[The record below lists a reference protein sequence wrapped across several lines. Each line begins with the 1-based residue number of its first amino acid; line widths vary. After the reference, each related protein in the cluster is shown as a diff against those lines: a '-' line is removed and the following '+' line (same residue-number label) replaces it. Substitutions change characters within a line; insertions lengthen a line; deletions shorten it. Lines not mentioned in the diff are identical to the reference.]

1 MPEACWKEGA
11 LTERRLG
18 IATAVAPDSRRS
30 FTAVDFYGRWDV
42 RRVIVDHLSGA
53 VHRFTGEAVISAAD
67 FVEAGNVRYGDVS
80 LKAERRY
87 VLRDGVDGI
96 FDGIAVAFPD
106 GRSFIR
112 LDGRASQAVHHLCG
126 TDDYRGRFFFRSC
139 DAWVEAWRVTGPRKR
154 YASLARYQR
163 QAV

>member
-1 MPEACWKEGA
+1 MPEAGSMEGA
-11 LTERRLG
+11 LTERRFG
-18 IATAVAPDSRRS
+18 VATAVAPDSRRS
-30 FTAVDFYGRWDV
+30 FTAADFHGRWDV

-67 FVEAGNVRYGDVS
+67 FVEAGDVYYGKVS

-87 VLRDGVDGI
+87 DLRDGI
-96 FDGIAVAFPD
+96 DGIAVGFPD
-106 GRSFIR
+106 GRSFIT
-112 LDGRASQAVHHLCG
+112 LDGRASQAVRHFCG
-126 TDDYRGRFFFRSC
+126 ADDYRGRFFFRSC
-139 DAWVEAWRVTGPRKR
+139 NGWVEAWRVTGPRKR